1 MGRLETFAANAQPCA
16 ATMDHDAAQA
26 ILALFALP
34 TGIEEVALT
43 AAAGRVLAEPVIARI
58 DSPRRDCAAMDGYAV
73 RSVDLADTPL
83 RIIGSRFAG
92 ARDAGRV
99 AAGEAMRVMTGAP
112 IPEGADRVI
121 VAERSEQQG
130 DHVLLHAAPGER
142 AHIRLRGSDF
152 QAGATLLPRGL
163 KLDPFALVTAAAA
176 HVAAVCA
183 WRSPRVRILATGDEI
198 LAPGSAMDN
207 PQSVPDSLSI
217 ALCAFARQWG
227 GGDISAECVPDDPS
241 AIRAAARAALAEAD
255 LLVIAGGA
263 SRGDRD
269 HCRSALTAMG
279 LELAFADLAIK
290 PGKPVWFGR
299 LGGLSVMG
307 LPGNPTAALTVA
319 RLFLAPLLAGLS
331 GRFPSSALD
340 WRVASLAEPVPAN
353 GPREAFLCAAAE
365 GGGVRLLARQSA
377 SGQALLAHTQF
388 LIRRPAN
395 APALAAGT
403 PVSILALGH

>member
-1 MGRLETFAANAQPCA
+1 MGRLEASAANAEPCA

-26 ILALFALP
+26 ILAMHALP
-34 TGIEEVALT
+34 IGTEEVALT
-43 AAAGRVLAEPVIARI
+43 AAPGRVLAEPVIARI

-73 RSVDLADTPL
+73 RSIDLADTPI
-83 RIIGSRFAG
+83 RIVGSRFAG

-99 AAGEAMRVMTGAP
+99 GAGETMRVMTGAP
-112 IPEGADRVI
+112 IPDGADCVI
-121 VAERSEQQG
+121 VAERSEQEG
-130 DHVLLHAAPGER
+130 DHVLLQPAPGER

-152 QAGATLLPRGL
+152 QAGATLLPRGVM
-163 KLDPFALVTAAAA
+163 LDPFALVTAAAA
-176 HVAAVCA
+176 DVVAVRV

-198 LAPGSAMDN
+198 VPPGTALGN
-207 PQSVPDSLSI
+207 PHTIPDSLSI

-227 GGDISAECVPDDPS
+227 AGEISAERVADDPS
-241 AIRAAARAALAEAD
+241 AIRTVARAALAETD
-255 LLVIAGGA
+255 LLVIVGGA

-279 LELAFADLAIK
+279 LEIAFADLAIK

-299 LGGLSVMG
+299 LGRLAIMG

-331 GRFPSSALD
+331 GRSPSSAPN
-340 WRVASLAEPVPAN
+340 WRVASLAEGVPAN
-353 GPREAFLCAAAE
+353 GPREAFLCGAAE
-365 GGGVRLLARQSA
+365 GESVRPLDRQLA
-377 SGQALLAHTQF
+377 SGQALLARSQF

-395 APALAAGT
+395 APALAAGA
-403 PVSILALGH
+403 PVPILALGH

>member
-1 MGRLETFAANAQPCA
+1 MGRLEAFAASTELCA

-26 ILALFALP
+26 ILALHALP
-34 TGIEEVALT
+34 IGTEEVALT

-73 RSVDLADTPL
+73 RSIDLTGAPL
-83 RIIGSRFAG
+83 RIVGSRFAG
-92 ARDAGRV
+92 ARDVGRI

-112 IPEGADRVI
+112 IPDGADRVI
-121 VAERSEQQG
+121 VVEQSERKG
-130 DHVLLHAAPGER
+130 DHVLLHSASGER
-142 AHIRLRGSDF
+142 AHLRSRGSDF
-152 QAGATLLPRGL
+152 QAGATLLPRGVM
-163 KLDPFALVTAAAA
+163 LDSFALVTAAAA
-176 HVAAVCA
+176 DVSAVWV

-198 LAPGSAMDN
+198 VAPGAAADN
-207 PQSVPDSLSI
+207 PQAIPDSLSI

-227 GGDISAECVPDDPS
+227 AGDISAERVTDNPS
-241 AIRAAARAALAEAD
+241 AIRAAAGAALAETD

-279 LELAFADLAIK
+279 LEIAFADLAIK

-299 LGGLSVMG
+299 LGRLTVMG

-331 GRFPSSALD
+331 GRSASSALD
-340 WRVASLAEPVPAN
+340 WGMVSLTEAIPAN

-365 GGGVRLLARQSA
+365 GRSVRLLDRQSA
-377 SGQALLAHTQF
+377 SGQALLARTQF
-388 LIRRPAN
+388 LIRRAAN
-395 APALAAGT
+395 APALAAGA
-403 PVSILALGH
+403 PVPTLALGH

>member
-1 MGRLETFAANAQPCA
+1 
-16 ATMDHDAAQA
+16 MDHDAAQA
-26 ILALFALP
+26 ILAMQALP
-34 TGIEEVALT
+34 IGTEEVPLT
-43 AAAGRVLAEPVIARI
+43 AAAGRVLAEPVIARMH
-58 DSPRRDCAAMDGYAV
+58 SPRRDCAAMDGYAV
-73 RSVDLADTPL
+73 RSIDLSDTPL
-83 RIIGSRFAG
+83 RIVGSRFAG

-99 AAGEAMRVMTGAP
+99 TAGEAMRVMTGAP

-121 VAERSEQQG
+121 VAERSERRG
-130 DHVLLHAAPGER
+130 DHVLLQSAPGER

-152 QAGATLLPRGL
+152 QAGATLLPRDVR
-163 KLDPFALVTAAAA
+163 LDPFALVTAAAA
-176 HVAAVCA
+176 DVAAVRV

-198 LAPGSAMDN
+198 VAPGTAVGN
-207 PQSVPDSLSI
+207 LQAIPDSLSI
-217 ALCAFARQWG
+217 ALCAFACQWG
-227 GGDISAECVPDDPS
+227 AGEISAERVADDPS
-241 AIRAAARAALAEAD
+241 AIRAVARTALGEAD
-255 LLVIAGGA
+255 LLIIAGGA

-269 HCRSALTAMG
+269 HCRLALSAMG

-299 LGGLSVMG
+299 LGGLAVMG

-331 GRFPSSALD
+331 GRSPSSALD
-340 WRVASLAEPVPAN
+340 WRVASLAESVPAN

-365 GGGVRLLARQSA
+365 GGSVRLLDRQSA
-377 SGQALLAHTQF
+377 SGQALLARTQF

-403 PVSILALGH
+403 PVPMLALGQ